1 MAQPTKK
8 SPGVE
13 AFLSAALGGPPPR
26 GGWARVE
33 AIKANLCTSCGG
45 NADTFKDSLSLG
57 EYTISGFCQTC
68 QDKVWG

>member
-8 SPGVE
+8 SPAIE
-13 AFLSAALGGPPPR
+13 AFLSAALGGS
-26 GGWARVE
+26 RVE

-45 NADTFKDSLSLG
+45 SADTFKDSLSLG